1 MSNEYKEWEKD
12 RKEQAWEDILAIAEI
27 VECDFQA
34 TACEET
40 KIHSFEMIK
49 DILVKG
55 GWI

>member
-1 MSNEYKEWEKD
+1 MSNEYKEWERD